1 MRFAS
6 SGVLAKT
13 QSTRHHSG
21 GVHRFMYF
29 VVERALDVIRR
40 YCDPVGRMCAN
51 VSACTPQK
59 PATTTEATARF
70 WEECIASSVE
80 KAFQG
85 DATISNE

>member
-1 MRFAS
+1 M
-6 SGVLAKT
+6 LAKT

-40 YCDPVGRMCAN
+40 YCDPRGQDVRKRLCVHSTKA
-51 VSACTPQK
+51 
-59 PATTTEATARF
+59 ATTTEATARF

-85 DATISNE
+85 DATISNEWLTAAE